1 MIFGF
6 NRKKSKYTLQ
16 VNEELCENHWHI
28 QFSLIKDN
36 LLVPLN
42 DWASSDHDGA
52 FWLLD
57 KLNLEDNGI
66 IKKTENAIEMPFHFL
81 MDELNGQEGYLQ
93 KLLDLPEMFSG
104 GIHLES
110 QGLIH
115 LTNYQ
120 LSYKWINGNG
130 RPIIQCTRH
139 AGFLLVG
146 NQKYTLPFH
155 AWQLAESL
163 DGLASEIT
171 ASDTTHARLEQLA
184 QFKIIKALLP
194 NSESHKLSESSELA
208 SLKLF
213 YANAFRLEAIPV
225 GNDYTIRPVLLR
237 RNDNNRS
244 FESILPPS
252 EQVRYGDNFNKSL
265 NLLPYYNYGVGKYIV
280 ISKQLNKAL
289 AIVHKAQSLP
299 IDEKLEFLKNPKALL
314 QEKLAE
320 IMDEAELD
328 NIFSERVIGLGEW
341 QAKVI
346 PWIQVPPGEWIPSG
360 QFPDARKGIDIDG
373 IKIELSPKEAV
384 ELAANLDTA
393 NATNSRLVDY
403 KGLQIPATPESIS
416 AVKQLI
422 PKKPETSQKSDPN
435 KVPENPPNADVIM
448 LVKENLD
455 TLDYYVYRTPRK
467 QFPTTESIPDGVKT
481 TPKPHQYVGFNWL
494 CENYKAGSRG
504 VLLADDMGLGKT
516 FQSLMFLSWLKDG
529 ISHGDLHEKPLL
541 IVAPTGLLKNWEAEI
556 GNHLITGTLDNLVR
570 VYGSHIRNIA
580 SGKQLNSARLRSAG
594 LVLTTY
600 ETLSKHQLSFGPIN
614 FAAVI
619 FDEMQKLKNPGI
631 KNYSAASSLNCDFWI
646 GMTGTPVENRLCDL
660 WALADILQPGML
672 GSIKE
677 FSHKYEKAILDGDE
691 IAVRRNSELREQL
704 TGSKTPTFMLRRMKD
719 QELTGL
725 PAKHIHEHKLV
736 MPKVQAEAYDQ
747 VIRDFQNSAGRKG
760 AMLEAL
766 HRLRAC
772 SLHPHYKTKKDYAS
786 DENFINASARLKACF
801 AILDN
806 IAAKKEKAL
815 IFVEYNDWHKPE
827 FLCAMI
833 KNRYHLEK
841 LPMVINGQ
849 VDSGARQ
856 ERVDEFQNKS
866 NKGHF
871 DVMLLSP
878 RAGGVGLTLTAANH
892 VIHLTR
898 WWNPAVEDQA
908 TDRIYRIGQ
917 ELPVHIYYPMA
928 IHPST
933 EKCFDFNLNQLLK
946 EKRKRSGDLLLPMPD
961 ANEILTELMS
971 ATFNVQKD
979 FSLNLSE
986 SYVLTGQQFED
997 FILAQLQKIA
1007 PSLGFQVKPTP
1018 ASWDGGADMIIEST
1032 QGKIVAI
1039 IQCKQVSSPDNT
1051 ATLNVDL
1058 DRAAINYGCT
1068 GDLGDIWKIG
1078 ITNASKIS
1086 NDDKNW
1092 HKKSKWHMIISGSNS
1107 LMPESLFSSIDVAY

>member
-28 QFSLIKDN
+28 QFLLFKKNSSVLLI
-36 LLVPLN
+36 

-57 KLNLEDNGI
+57 KLNLEEDGI

-81 MDELNGQEGYLQ
+81 MDELNGQEDYLQ
-93 KLLDLPEMFSG
+93 KLLDLPETFNG
-104 GIHLES
+104 GIRLES

-115 LTNYQ
+115 LPDYQ
-120 LSYKWINGNG
+120 LNYKWINANG
-130 RPIIQCTRH
+130 RSIIQCTRH
-139 AGFLLVG
+139 SGFLLVG
-146 NQKYTLPFH
+146 KKKYTLPFH

-163 DGLASEIT
+163 DCLASEIT
-171 ASDTTHARLEQLA
+171 ASGTTHARLEQLA
-184 QFKIIKALLP
+184 QFKIIKKLLP
-194 NSESHKLSESSELA
+194 NSESHKFSESSDLK

-225 GNDYTIRPVLLR
+225 GSDYTIRPVLLR
-237 RNDNNRS
+237 RSDNNRY
-244 FESILPPS
+244 FENILPPS

-265 NLLPYYNYGVGKYIV
+265 NLLPYYNIGVGKYIV
-280 ISKQLNKAL
+280 ISKQLNQAL

-299 IDEKLEFLKNPKALL
+299 IEEKLEFLKNPKALL
-314 QEKLAE
+314 QEKLAG
-320 IMDEAELD
+320 IMDQEELD
-328 NIFSERVIGLGEW
+328 NIFSERVIGIGEW

-346 PWIQVPPGEWIPSG
+346 PWIQVPSSEWMPSG
-360 QFPDARKGIDIDG
+360 QFPDGRKGIDIEG
-373 IKIELSPKEAV
+373 IKIELSPEEAV
-384 ELAANLDTA
+384 ELAAELDTA
-393 NATNSRLVDY
+393 KKTNSPLVDY
-403 KGLQIPATPESIS
+403 KGLQIPATSESIS

-422 PKKPETSQKSDPN
+422 PKKPEINQNPDPN
-435 KVPENPPNADVIM
+435 TVPENPANADVIM
-448 LVKENLD
+448 LVKENLE
-455 TLDYYVYRTPRK
+455 TLDYYVYRTPRQ
-467 QFPTTESIPDGVKT
+467 QFPTSEGIPDGVKT
-481 TPKPHQYVGFNWL
+481 APKAHQYVGFNWL

-529 ISHGDLHEKPLL
+529 MSHGDLHEKPLL

-556 GNHLITGTLDNLVR
+556 GNHLITGNLDNLVR
-570 VYGSHIRNIA
+570 VYGSHRTIT
-580 SGKQLNSARLRSAG
+580 SDSQLNSARLRNAG

-660 WALADILQPGML
+660 WAIADILQPGML

-677 FSHKYEKAILDGDE
+677 FSHKYEKAVLESDDT
-691 IAVRRNSELREQL
+691 AVQRNAELREQL

-725 PAKHIHEHKLV
+725 PAKHIHEHPLD
-736 MPKVQAEAYDQ
+736 MPDAQAKAYDQ
-747 VIRDFQNSAGRKG
+747 VVSDFQNSAGRKG

-772 SLHPHYKTKKDYAS
+772 SLHPNYKEKNSYAS
-786 DENFINASARLKACF
+786 DMDFINASARLKACF
-801 AILDN
+801 AILDK

-815 IFVEYNDWHKPE
+815 IFVEYNDWHKPD

-856 ERVDEFQNKS
+856 ERIDEFQNKS

-946 EKRKRSGDLLLPMPD
+946 EKRKRSGDLLLPIPD

-971 ATFNVQKD
+971 ATFNVQNK
-979 FSLNLSE
+979 FSIDLPE
-986 SYVLTGQQFED
+986 SYVLTGKQFED
-997 FILAQLQKIA
+997 FILARLQKIA

-1032 QGKIVAI
+1032 QGRIVAI
-1039 IQCKQVSSPDNT
+1039 IQCKQVSNPDKT
-1051 ATLNVDL
+1051 PTLNVDL
-1058 DRAAINYGCT
+1058 DRAASNYGCT
-1068 GDLGDIWKIG
+1068 GELSDIWKIG
-1078 ITNASKIS
+1078 ITNASRIS
-1086 NDDKNW
+1086 NDDK
-1092 HKKSKWHMIISGSNS
+1092 KWHEKSRWHVIISGSNS
-1107 LMPESLFSSIDVAY
+1107 LEPESLFSSIDVAY